1 MKPFAFGQEK
11 LLKFWNLFKNKIDL
25 TTSCG
30 EFATVSQ
37 FSTTYMRCPKCG
49 TLDDK
54 VIDSRLSKDGATIR
68 RRRECLDCQSR
79 FTTYEVL
86 ERNELRV
93 IKRDGRHELFERN
106 KLLGSIGKAC
116 EKRSVTLEAIEHVVE
131 DILQEI
137 ENSQER
143 EFSSKHLGA
152 LVMARLHAL
161 DPVAYVRYASVYR
174 QFQEVGDFIEE
185 IESLGRRV
193 ALTPDQAELFNK

>member
-1 MKPFAFGQEK
+1 
-11 LLKFWNLFKNKIDL
+11 
-25 TTSCG
+25 
-30 EFATVSQ
+30 
-37 FSTTYMRCPKCG
+37 MRCPKCG
-49 TLDDK
+49 NIDDK
-54 VIDSRLSKDGATIR
+54 VIDSRLSKDGDTIR

-93 IKRDGRHELFERN
+93 IKRDGRHEVLDRS
-106 KLLGSIGKAC
+106 KLLNSISKAC
-116 EKRSVTLEAIEHVVE
+116 EKRSVTLDSIEHAVE

-143 EFSSKHLGA
+143 EISSKHLGA
-152 LVMARLHAL
+152 LVMARLHTL

-193 ALTPDQAELFNK
+193 APIPGQTELFQK

>member
-1 MKPFAFGQEK
+1 
-11 LLKFWNLFKNKIDL
+11 
-25 TTSCG
+25 
-30 EFATVSQ
+30 
-37 FSTTYMRCPKCG
+37 MRCPKCG

-93 IKRDGRHELFERN
+93 IKRDGRHEIFERG
-106 KLLGSIGKAC
+106 KLLGSIAKAC
-116 EKRSVTLEAIEHVVE
+116 EKRSVTLESMEHVVE
-131 DILQEI
+131 DILQEL

-143 EFSSKHLGA
+143 EVSSKHLGA

-193 ALTPDQAELFNK
+193 APTPDQAELFKK